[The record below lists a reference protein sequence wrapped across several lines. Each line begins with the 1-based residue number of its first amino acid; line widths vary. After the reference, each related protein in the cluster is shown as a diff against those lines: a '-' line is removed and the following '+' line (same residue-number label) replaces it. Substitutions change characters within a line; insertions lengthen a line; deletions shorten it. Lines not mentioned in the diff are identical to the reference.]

1 MRSEIGI
8 PKCWQLRIT
17 LNLYTLISKFIIQLI
32 NKIKEISVPQIIIIP
47 SYTEIQMNITLIT
60 YGSSVVAL
68 INCYS

>member
-47 SYTEIQMNITLIT
+47 PYTEIRINITLIT

-68 INCYS
+68 NTCYS